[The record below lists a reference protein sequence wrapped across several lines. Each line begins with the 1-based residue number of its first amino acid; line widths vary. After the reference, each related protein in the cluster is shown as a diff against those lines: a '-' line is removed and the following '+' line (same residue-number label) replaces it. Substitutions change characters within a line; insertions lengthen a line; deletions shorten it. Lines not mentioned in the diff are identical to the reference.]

1 MTSSKPAGFL
11 LTDHNPLLWAIDQ
24 CSNRNIAVEVGTYY
38 GGWTGVLS
46 AAYNQVITLQTM
58 ADSTLMHFYKTQQ
71 PDAGNNPNMGSYMK
85 RVLPAQ
91 YHGNYDFNYMVDNI
105 REMRNVTPILTAS
118 PPKFD
123 WHWKFDICAIDISR
137 FPDEN
142 LKQYRYWKQHANP
155 GAIMLIGVY
164 TLKPYDSVITLRH
177 LMSSIETHCDFV
189 PVDDNYIYIKF

>member
-1 MTSSKPAGFL
+1 MTPSKSSGFL
-11 LTDHNPLLWAIDQ
+11 LSEHPPLLWTIDQ
-24 CSNRNIAVEVGTYY
+24 CSNHDLAIEVGTYY

-46 AAYNQVITLQTM
+46 AAYKRVITLQTM
-58 ADSTLMHFYKTQQ
+58 SESTLMHFYDTQHVDTD
-71 PDAGNNPNMGSYMK
+71 PKFRSYM
-85 RVLPAQ
+85 RRSLPVQ
-91 YHGNYDFNYMVDNI
+91 YQGNYDFNYMVDNI
-105 REMRNVTPILTAS
+105 RDMRNVTPILSGS
-118 PPKFD
+118 PPKLD
-123 WHWKFDICAIDISR
+123 WHWKFDLCTIDISR

-164 TLKPYDSVITLRH
+164 KLRPYDFVITLKH